1 MSNPKRVSKLFF
13 LLILSVLTST
23 LMAQEPPV
31 SDEGPHTDR
40 KTFVS
45 DILGLVKVGL
55 PEDKIIAYWNKKG
68 WPKAVKDID
77 FVLIRNAGAG
87 KRILKRL
94 RGLLK
99 DHSIFS
105 ELADKYQSFE
115 ATLDSGMVLS
125 MLRPKNWH
133 LTRSETGDRFAFHE
147 YSADLPGWFRRT
159 SMFVW
164 VFDGGKWKKRN
175 EKALTRIVLTA
186 CKKRLIRGGL
196 TVGLLKEGK
205 LLVKR
210 SEREFPV
217 IEAICRDPKDNLKG
231 VLVVSAV
238 VDEKSGNVVVIG
250 YSTRLSPKKNQETT
264 PKDILTQMLDTVR
277 IKSAK

>member
-1 MSNPKRVSKLFF
+1 MLNPNRVSKFFF
-13 LLILSVLTST
+13 LLILTCMAPM
-23 LMAQEPPV
+23 LMSQGIPV
-31 SDEGPHTDR
+31 QDKAPQTER
-40 KTFVS
+40 KVFVS
-45 DILGLVKVGL
+45 EILGLVKVGL
-55 PEDKIIAYWNKKG
+55 PEDKIIAFWNKKG
-68 WPKAVKDID
+68 WPTSITDID

-87 KRILKRL
+87 KKVLKRL
-94 RGLLK
+94 RSVLK
-99 DHSIFS
+99 GHSIFS
-105 ELADKYQSFE
+105 ELAEKYESFE

-125 MLRPKNWH
+125 MLRPKGWH
-133 LTRSETGDRFAFHE
+133 FTRSETGDRFAFHE

-210 SEREFPV
+210 GEREFPV

-231 VLVVSAV
+231 VLVVSAI

-250 YSTRLSPKKNQETT
+250 FSTRLSPKKNAKTT
-264 PKDILTQMLDTVR
+264 PKDMLTQMLNTVQ
-277 IKSAK
+277 IKEAN